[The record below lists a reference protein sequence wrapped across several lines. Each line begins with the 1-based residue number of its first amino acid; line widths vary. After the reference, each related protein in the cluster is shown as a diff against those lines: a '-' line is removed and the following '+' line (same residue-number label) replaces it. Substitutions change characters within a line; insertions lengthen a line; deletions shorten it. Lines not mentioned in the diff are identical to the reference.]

1 MNIRLSLAALAL
13 AAIAL
18 VATAAL
24 GLSPVDGRAAAASS
38 ELEIGSQAPKS
49 DVTMRDISGKE
60 MTLASLKGKKG
71 LLVVFSC
78 NTCPYVIKWEDRYAS
93 IAQKCADMGVGM
105 VAVNSNT
112 AQHDGVDSFDA
123 MVSHAKEKKYAFPYV
138 MDATGE
144 VAAAFGANRTPHI
157 YLFDAGMKLVYRGAI
172 DDNYESA
179 SDVEKTYLSDALDA
193 LVAGQEIA
201 VKTTKS
207 IGCSIKVKK

>member
-1 MNIRLSLAALAL
+1 MKIRMLTASLAV

-18 VATAAL
+18 AVVASNPLA
-24 GLSPVDGRAAAASS
+24 GRASG
-38 ELEIGSQAPKS
+38 ELEIGSTAPKS
-49 DVTMRDISGKE
+49 DVKMRDVSGASHSLAE
-60 MTLASLKGKKG
+60 MKGKKG

-78 NTCPYVIKWEDRYAS
+78 NTCPYVIKWEDRYRS
-93 IAQKCADMGVGM
+93 IASKCADMGVGM

-112 AQHDGVDSFDA
+112 AQHDGVDSFEA
-123 MVSHAKEKKYAFPYV
+123 MQKHAKEKRYSFKYV

-157 YLFDAGMKLVYRGAI
+157 YLFDGDMKLVYRGAI
-172 DDNYESA
+172 DDNYENA
-179 SDVEKTYLSDALDA
+179 ELVEKTYLADAIDA

-207 IGCSIKVKK
+207 IGCTIKVKK